1 MLMLL
6 AFISRLWGMY
16 IVQFSVPLSL
26 VDMTEV
32 AAGLRIDN
40 SLVVARTSL
49 YELGKVGDYEAPPL
63 KCLLSCFPQLSR
75 AMLPRTRIDLV
86 RWYEEQERECSTP
99 HA

>member
-26 VDMTEV
+26 VGMTVV

-40 SLVVARTSL
+40 S
-49 YELGKVGDYEAPPL
+49 
-63 KCLLSCFPQLSR
+63 
-75 AMLPRTRIDLV
+75 
-86 RWYEEQERECSTP
+86 
-99 HA
+99 